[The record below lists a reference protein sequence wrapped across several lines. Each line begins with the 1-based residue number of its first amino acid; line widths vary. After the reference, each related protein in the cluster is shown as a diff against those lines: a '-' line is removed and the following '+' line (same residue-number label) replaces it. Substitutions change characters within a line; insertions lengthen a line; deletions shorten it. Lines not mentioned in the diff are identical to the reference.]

1 MAQYT
6 GGGGLPDMDYDQ
18 QLQQQS
24 NFSNHQVDENLPLE
38 YRDDYKFKNGAV
50 YKGQWK
56 GTVRHGRGT

>member
-1 MAQYT
+1 MGQYAS
-6 GGGGLPDMDYDQ
+6 GGGGVHEMDYEN
-18 QLQQQS
+18 QQQ

>member
-1 MAQYT
+1 
-6 GGGGLPDMDYDQ
+6 MDYDQ